1 MSINSLLEF
10 IFSAMKRDSQLAA
23 LLVKTTRLMPSLF
36 SLWITNSVCRQ
47 INQNISYF
55 ITTSLRLFA

>member
-36 SLWITNSVCRQ
+36 GLLTKIMEDERK
-47 INQNISYF
+47 
-55 ITTSLRLFA
+55 